1 MLYKCFDDKL
11 NQQATRSTAQASHS
25 LQQQQI
31 VQVNYC
37 CDALVSIVRAT
48 MSIEPM
54 EDGEIE
60 EGELSAGEAPPE
72 QVR

>member
-1 MLYKCFDDKL
+1 MQYKCFDDKL
-11 NQQATRSTAQASHS
+11 NQQATAQARHS
-25 LQQQQI
+25 QQQQQI
-31 VQVNYC
+31 GQVNYC
-37 CDALVSIVRAT
+37 CDALVSIVQAT